1 MHTAKERGVLPK
13 DFDRFA
19 PYTIKYQNKDLLM
32 KNEEYG
38 DVPLYI
44 EHMSMSEE
52 DLSDIMDE
60 YEKIRV
66 EHFQYSDFYLS
77 RLKHHLTPRN
87 FVKIPPKELFVK
99 ELSHYYG
106 KPKYC
111 DETKIAIM
119 KNKKII
125 LKH

>member
-1 MHTAKERGVLPK
+1 M
-13 DFDRFA
+13 DFDWFG

-52 DLSDIMDE
+52 DLSEIMDE

-77 RLKHHLTPRN
+77 RLKHHLTPKN
-87 FVKIPPKELFVK
+87 LVKIPPKELFVK
-99 ELSHYYG
+99 A
-106 KPKYC
+106 KK
-111 DETKIAIM
+111 AIQWLPASI
-119 KNKKII
+119 KNMQKERFG
-125 LKH
+125 LVHEEEFSF